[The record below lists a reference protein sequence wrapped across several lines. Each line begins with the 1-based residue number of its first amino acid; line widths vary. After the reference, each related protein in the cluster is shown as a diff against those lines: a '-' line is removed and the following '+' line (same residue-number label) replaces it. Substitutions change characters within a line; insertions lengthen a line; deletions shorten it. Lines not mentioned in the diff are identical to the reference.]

1 MPPTTMAFYHD
12 GGAAKTKEIERMWKD
27 ADADGNGTLD
37 RSEVAK
43 VLGLLTV
50 ADDEP
55 NLDQA
60 VDQAMVALDKDGDGN
75 IVFSEFATWYLK
87 RDESAEQ
94 IETTVAG
101 LAELAESGALDD
113 ETYVWVDGLGDDWLL
128 YGHVKQRLAGAH
140 AAEPPAVLPTTMAY
154 YQEEVDGD
162 ESGEQVETTVA
173 GLAELAANGQLHD
186 ETYVWIDG
194 LGDDWHKY
202 IDVKKRL
209 VCESSSVPGSQSV
222 DPQKL
227 ASSDAA
233 VTFDV
238 VVPNGV
244 NPGDTITL
252 ELADGREIDV
262 VIPEGHR
269 AGDEFEVELDTNEEA
284 TPVTPLENVKR
295 IAEGVP
301 GDEAT
306 RMPEPQPVALSDG
319 VELQTHTLN
328 AVCPE
333 GVRSGETIAIQ
344 YENHAFDV
352 LIPDGVQPGE
362 EFEVQ
367 IEI

>member
-113 ETYVWVDGLGDDWLL
+113 ETYVWV
-128 YGHVKQRLAGAH
+128 
-140 AAEPPAVLPTTMAY
+140 
-154 YQEEVDGD
+154 
-162 ESGEQVETTVA
+162 
-173 GLAELAANGQLHD
+173 
-186 ETYVWIDG
+186 DG